1 MKAESKHHRTWGPCF
16 PSLGNYARASVM
28 FNVIKSTEVAL
39 CLHSQDHG
47 GEQGLQRHS
56 AHSWISS
63 RTSSSSIILC
73 SPLFVFPCGSA
84 GKESTC
90 NAGDLGSIPGL
101 GRFPGDHFLEAAPV
115 CASPGFPPSLTSVW
129 PGSWASGAPLPLS
142 TPRYPLPQGPPG
154 PPSCE
159 QPPSAALLGERSPNT
174 SPSCSAHRAKFV
186 FPSLTVGIFPAQVF
200 PVLHCC
206 KSEFLEGDLQTP
218 HY

>member
-73 SPLFVFPCGSA
+73 SPLFVKS
-84 GKESTC
+84 
-90 NAGDLGSIPGL
+90 
-101 GRFPGDHFLEAAPV
+101 
-115 CASPGFPPSLTSVW
+115 SLY
-129 PGSWASGAPLPLS
+129 
-142 TPRYPLPQGPPG
+142 YPLCYIPVKSDLIILLFRSLHDLRYSVKVLINLQQPLNNTIHLFPLKGMPGCGTKGKFSISISDRPQRG
-154 PPSCE
+154 
-159 QPPSAALLGERSPNT
+159 A
-174 SPSCSAHRAKFV
+174 V
-186 FPSLTVGIFPAQVF
+186 SLWV
-200 PVLHCC
+200 
-206 KSEFLEGDLQTP
+206 
-218 HY
+218 